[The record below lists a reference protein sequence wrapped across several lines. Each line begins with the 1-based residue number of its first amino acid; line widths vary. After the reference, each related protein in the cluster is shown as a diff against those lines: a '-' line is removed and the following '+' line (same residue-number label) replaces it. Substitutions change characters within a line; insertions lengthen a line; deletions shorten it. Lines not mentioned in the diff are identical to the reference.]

1 MVLMLAAG
9 IFVRLLRPH
18 LVPALGLARTL
29 VSIVLAVFMLLAA
42 NFAVTGKLVWTPG
55 GTAFAF
61 SRLVHDGVVH
71 RFLEDNC
78 PDPRYELCKY
88 RAVLPHHANDFLWH
102 EGEEGAFAAIGGFQ
116 NGAEEMRDI
125 AVESLWQYP
134 GLHLWTAAK
143 STFDQLFAVGTG
155 WGIVYDVWDA
165 YGHIENLMPESV
177 PAAHGARQRHNELKF
192 DGMNQL
198 HVPVAWF
205 SMGVLA
211 LVLLLAWR
219 RRDFAHYGPMAATFS
234 VALLANAF
242 VCGVF
247 SNAHDRYGAR
257 IVWIAVLFTAVA
269 VARAVPALRTRP
281 AQRAAEAPVSA
292 PAEPVPA
299 LLYVRNE
306 PEQK

>member
-1 MVLMLAAG
+1 
-9 IFVRLLRPH
+9 
-18 LVPALGLARTL
+18 
-29 VSIVLAVFMLLAA
+29 
-42 NFAVTGKLVWTPG
+42 
-55 GTAFAF
+55 
-61 SRLVHDGVVH
+61 
-71 RFLEDNC
+71 
-78 PDPRYELCKY
+78 
-88 RAVLPHHANDFLWH
+88 
-102 EGEEGAFAAIGGFQ
+102 
-116 NGAEEMRDI
+116 
-125 AVESLWQYP
+125 
-134 GLHLWTAAK
+134 
-143 STFDQLFAVGTG
+143 
-155 WGIVYDVWDA
+155 
-165 YGHIENLMPESV
+165 
-177 PAAHGARQRHNELKF
+177 LKF

-198 HVPVAWF
+198 HVPLAWF

-299 LLYVRNE
+299 LLYVRSD
-306 PEQK
+306 PEQQ